1 MALICPRGN
10 VMRLVRGDEFS
21 RARRSTRAERPPI
34 VPSWPAEWTESMIV
48 GLSTPKTVQRDE
60 RSYLGIHAVVTM
72 ATIDETVQV
81 LIRDVLGRPD
91 VMAAATGA
99 PLVRY
104 DVIDMERELAI
115 QVGVPVSPGTP
126 GDDRL
131 VAGILPAGRYL
142 AATHTGPYD
151 DLENATG
158 AFRAWA
164 GEHGYRFDVRS
175 GDGGEV
181 WGCRLEHYPTD
192 PVEEPDP
199 SCWETVLE
207 FRLRD

>member
-1 MALICPRGN
+1 M
-10 VMRLVRGDEFS
+10 
-21 RARRSTRAERPPI
+21 T
-34 VPSWPAEWTESMIV
+34 V
-48 GLSTPKTVQRDE
+48 GLMGTPKVVQRDA
-60 RSYLGIHAVVTM
+60 RTYLGIHAVVTM
-72 ATIDETVQV
+72 ATVDDTVQV
-81 LIRDVLGRPD
+81 LIGEVLGRPD
-91 VMAAATGA
+91 VLTAATGA

-115 QVGVPVSPGTP
+115 QVGVPVHPGTP
-126 GDDRL
+126 GDERA

-151 DLENATG
+151 ELVEATG

-164 GEHGYRFDVRS
+164 SEHGYLFDVRP
-175 GDGGEV
+175 GDGAEV

-192 PVEEPDP
+192 PVKEPDP
-199 SCWETVLE
+199 RRWETVLE

>member
-1 MALICPRGN
+1 MT
-10 VMRLVRGDEFS
+10 VE
-21 RARRSTRAERPPI
+21 
-34 VPSWPAEWTESMIV
+34 
-48 GLSTPKTVQRDE
+48 LSTPKIVQRDA

-81 LIRDVLGRPD
+81 LIGEVLGRPE
-91 VMAAATGA
+91 VVAAATGA

-115 QVGVPVSPGTP
+115 QVGAPVAPGTP

-131 VAGILPAGRYL
+131 VAGVLPAGRYL
-142 AATHTGPYD
+142 VTTHIGPYD
-151 DLENATG
+151 DLEEATG

-164 GEHGYRFDVRS
+164 AEHGYLFDVQP

-181 WGCRLEHYPTD
+181 WGCRLEHYSTD
-192 PVEEPDP
+192 PVKEPDP
-199 SCWETVLE
+199 TRWTTVLE